1 MSTATDDTTLSMLP
15 HVKVR
20 DAAARE
26 RLAY

>member
-1 MSTATDDTTLSMLP
+1 MSIATDDTTLSMLA